1 VSSNDGPAAVDSI
14 DGLRRLLEK
23 QGYLADEGL
32 ATAVYLAIKM
42 ERPLLLEGEVGVGKT
57 ELSMAI
63 ARAFGRELIR
73 LQCYEGIDANQALY
87 EWDYARQLLY
97 ARAVQ
102 EGYADRE
109 DRLAELYSLEF
120 LSERPL
126 LHAARTGSR
135 AVLLIDEIDR
145 SDSEFEAFLLEFL
158 SDYTVSIP
166 EIGTVSPDGAPIVV
180 LTSNRTREIHGALN
194 RRCLYHWLDLPDVE
208 RETEIILLHVPEAPA
223 TLARSV
229 ARAVARVRQIDLVR
243 RPGAAE
249 AIDWCRALALLGA
262 TALEDSPD
270 LARQSLGWV
279 AKNRE
284 DIQRLN
290 RQLAELLESV
300 KVTEQEEE
308 QMYTDTPHGE
318 HRG

>member
-1 VSSNDGPAAVDSI
+1 MRIRRCMSGTTHVNSSTPGRFRRDTPTARIGWPSCIRSSSLASDRCFMPPEPA
-14 DGLRRLLEK
+14 
-23 QGYLADEGL
+23 QG
-32 ATAVYLAIKM
+32 
-42 ERPLLLEGEVGVGKT
+42 
-57 ELSMAI
+57 
-63 ARAFGRELIR
+63 
-73 LQCYEGIDANQALY
+73 
-87 EWDYARQLLY
+87 
-97 ARAVQ
+97 
-102 EGYADRE
+102 
-109 DRLAELYSLEF
+109 
-120 LSERPL
+120 
-126 LHAARTGSR
+126 
-135 AVLLIDEIDR
+135 R

-180 LTSNRTREIHGALN
+180 LTSNRTREIHAALN

-208 RETEIILLHVPEAPA
+208 RETEIILLHVPEAPE

-229 ARAVARVRQIDLVR
+229 ARAVARVRQMDLVR

-279 AKNRE
+279 AKNR
-284 DIQRLN
+284 DDVQRLN

-300 KVTEQEEE
+300 KVAEQGEEP
-308 QMYTDTPHGE
+308 MYTDTPHGE